1 MPIVGI
7 DPDSGVDPRE
17 RPIAAMA
24 MCVIGLIVVLLVL
37 YAAVAVA
44 LLVFSPFVSR
54 GDLKAHFVEQLG
66 PGRVLGPFH
75 GWLFERI
82 FGR

>member
-1 MPIVGI
+1 
-7 DPDSGVDPRE
+7 
-17 RPIAAMA
+17 
-24 MCVIGLIVVLLVL
+24 MCVTVLIVVISVF
-37 YAAVAVA
+37 YAAVIVA
-44 LLVFSPFVSR
+44 LLLFSPFVSR

-66 PGRVLGPFH
+66 PGKVLGPFH